1 MGIFMRL
8 IDYAEDKNLHG
19 YSFFSA
25 TLALLFLGLFLFLKK
40 EWSIHSSTRFPIAG
54 IESPGY
60 FGLSKARDRWVSDA
74 LHIVKN
80 GYHKVSLLFA
90 QLLTIVYIKISQ
102 LV

>member
-8 IDYAEDKNLHG
+8 IDYAEDKEL
-19 YSFFSA
+19 YSYSLFSA
-25 TLALLFLGLFLFLKK
+25 TIALLFFGLFLFLKK
-40 EWSIHSSTRFPIAG
+40 EWSVHSSTKFPIAG

-60 FGLSKARDRWVSDA
+60 FGLAKARDRWVSDA

-80 GYHKVSLLFA
+80 GYHKVSLLFT

>member
-1 MGIFMRL
+1 MRL

-90 QLLTIVYIKISQ
+90 QLLTIVYNKISQ